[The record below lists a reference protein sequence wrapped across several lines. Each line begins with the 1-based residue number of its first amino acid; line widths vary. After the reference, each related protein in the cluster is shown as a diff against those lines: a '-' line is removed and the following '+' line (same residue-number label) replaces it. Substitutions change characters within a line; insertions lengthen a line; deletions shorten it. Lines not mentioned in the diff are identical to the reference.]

1 MKLWLVTD
9 RPLVTKCHHPLAG
22 DPLTINISV
31 VSLPNT
37 PLDLYILMDLSDSM
51 GPSFAS
57 VKSVSQAIGK
67 YCIIAQTCICR
78 GGFKYKT
85 NFNHFIHH

>member
-51 GPSFAS
+51 GGPLAS

-67 YCIIAQTCICR
+67 YCEVNKVKLRT
-78 GGFKYKT
+78 F
-85 NFNHFIHH
+85 